1 MTGEQIIVC
10 VVSAMVSLTIYLI
23 GFAHGWRLG
32 KRSGEADGVAWA
44 IGSPERGEEAMSISS
59 LMLAFLA
66 PMVRAKPDEDDE
78 RLHEL
83 EIENK
88 ALRDRLN
95 DLTRINQAL
104 VRCENGQIAGLQA
117 ELRTAA
123 QRIEDYRV
131 RLRSMGVPQGQARQ
145 GNVNMP
151 LEEAQNALPYPRPS
165 AALLDLMQA
174 QMQTTEEA
182 VRAFCTCTPSRSEM
196 LARQRWGEELL
207 AQYNAVQWRQPD
219 PIPTERQTVV
229 ETDLVPL
236 PR

>member
-1 MTGEQIIVC
+1 
-10 VVSAMVSLTIYLI
+10 
-23 GFAHGWRLG
+23 
-32 KRSGEADGVAWA
+32 
-44 IGSPERGEEAMSISS
+44 MSITS

-66 PMVRAKPDEDDE
+66 PMVRAKPDEEGE
-78 RLHEL
+78 RLREL

-95 DLTRINQAL
+95 DLTRINGAL
-104 VRCENGQIAGLQA
+104 MRCENGQIAGLQA
-117 ELRTAA
+117 QLRTAT
-123 QRIEDYRV
+123 QRVTDYRL
-131 RLRSMGVPQGQARQ
+131 RLLEMETRCLPNAG
-145 GNVNMP
+145 MP
-151 LEEAQNALPYPRPS
+151 LEAAQNALPYPRPS

-219 PIPTERQTVV
+219 PIPTERQTLV
-229 ETDLVPL
+229 ETEFGTLTG
-236 PR
+236 